1 MGEIRHCKTYTIA
14 EVFMLYDSEV
24 DSLHF
29 QNAFGLLK
37 VHEQGESSPG
47 PLTTFQVV

>member
-1 MGEIRHCKTYTIA
+1 MGEIRHRKKHTIA
-14 EVFMLYDSEV
+14 ELFELCDSEV